1 MSKITLHELEHRI
14 KVCEENISE
23 IYAKINKT
31 DNNLVATTTSLNSVL
46 STLGQLKGSV
56 DALKSRPATMWD
68 KFMYALI
75 GALASGIVATFL
87 Q

>member
-1 MSKITLHELEHRI
+1 MSEITLHELEHRI

-31 DNNLVATTTSLNSVL
+31 DNNLVATTTTLNSVL
-46 STLGQLKGSV
+46 STLGEVKGSV

-68 KFMYALI
+68 KFIYALL
-75 GALASGIVATFL
+75 GALASGIVAAFIK
-87 Q
+87 

>member
-56 DALKSRPATMWD
+56 DALKARPATMWD
-68 KFMYALI
+68 KLMFALI
-75 GALASGIVATFL
+75 GALASGIVATFI